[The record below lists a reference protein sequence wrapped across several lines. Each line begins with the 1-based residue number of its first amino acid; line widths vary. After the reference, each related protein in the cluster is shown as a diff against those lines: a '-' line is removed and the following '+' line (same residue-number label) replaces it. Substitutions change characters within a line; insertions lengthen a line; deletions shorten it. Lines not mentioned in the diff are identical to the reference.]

1 MEVALIW
8 VMKNIIEKTATSV
21 AAMLLLT
28 GMACQAGSIRIGDT
42 PAARIAKDTHI
53 PGKGKAG
60 QCLPFAQALHHKLEA
75 AGIPSRVVVY
85 GYESGGVP
93 VPGAG
98 GEIAVSPILGDGAG
112 RGSHAVV
119 IYDDGGRTYVMDNQ
133 SWTPQWVRDATPIH
147 MAQQFSGINTSVK
160 MARVL
165 PEQRAPRDV
174 SQPRRST
181 RLAAN

>member
-1 MEVALIW
+1 M
-8 VMKNIIEKTATSV
+8 
-21 AAMLLLT
+21 
-28 GMACQAGSIRIGDT
+28 
-42 PAARIAKDTHI
+42 
-53 PGKGKAG
+53 
-60 QCLPFAQALHHKLEA
+60 PFAIALHKKFEA

-93 VPGAG
+93 IPNAG
-98 GEIAVSPILGDGAG
+98 GEISAQPVLGEGAG

-119 IYDDGGRTYVMDNQ
+119 IYDDSGRTYVMDNQ
-133 SWTPQWVRDATPIH
+133 SWTPQWVRNATPMQ

-165 PEQRAPRDV
+165 PDQQAPKGIRQ
-174 SQPRRST
+174 SGRIT

>member
-1 MEVALIW
+1 MEVAVVW
-8 VMKNIIEKTATSV
+8 VMKNIIEKTATS
-21 AAMLLLT
+21 AAAVLLLT
-28 GMACQAGSIRIGDT
+28 GMACHAGSIRIGDT

-60 QCLPFAQALHHKLEA
+60 QCLPFAQALHQKLEA

-112 RGSHAVV
+112 RGAHAVV

-133 SWTPQWVRDATPIH
+133 SWTPQWVRNATPMQ

-165 PEQRAPRDV
+165 PEQRAQK
-174 SQPRRST
+174 SIGQPGKVARI
-181 RLAAN
+181 AAN